1 MNVYNIPEHKNCTN
15 CGRCCGL
22 IPATPDEIKEIRAYV
37 SKHKI
42 KAVNIRKMTCPFRD
56 DKKKICLIY
65 PVRPMICRLMGVVK
79 GMECPNG
86 NTCEL
91 DGRKFL
97 PKPTPDLIK
106 KKRILNFLEWL

>member
-1 MNVYNIPEHKNCTN
+1 MNVYNIPKHKNCTN

-22 IPATPDEIKEIRAYV
+22 IPVMPDELKQIRDYV
-37 SKHKI
+37 AKYKI
-42 KAVNIRKMTCPFRD
+42 KAVNIHSITCPFRD

-65 PVRPMICRLMGVVK
+65 PVRPIICRLMGVVK

-91 DGRKFL
+91 DGSKFL
-97 PKPTPDLIK
+97 PPNSIRQSLH
-106 KKRILNFLEWL
+106 KRILNYLDWY